1 MVRGMELFRGRF
13 AGFEDSFVLI
23 GGAACDEWF
32 TSFGQGF
39 RATKDLDVVLI
50 IETMD
55 PVFLRT
61 LRSFIAEGG
70 YEIRERT
77 EGVPS
82 LHRFAGPRREG
93 FPFIL
98 EFFSRKP
105 DGIEL
110 SDDQKII
117 PIPTDAEYR
126 SFSAILLDEDYYSL
140 VRQHREIREG
150 IPIASTF
157 ALIPLKARAWI
168 NLTRSEATGEQ
179 VDSRNITK
187 HRNDVFKLAGILTG
201 GSVTGL
207 PASIKED
214 LRQFLK
220 AFPEDSPE
228 WAGILSSLKPTL
240 GGGIKPADLI
250 AVIQNYFRLLE

>member
-1 MVRGMELFRGRF
+1 MVKGMELFRERF
-13 AGFEDSFVLI
+13 AGFEESFVLV

-32 TSFGQGF
+32 SSFGQHF

-55 PVFLRT
+55 PVFLST
-61 LRSFIAEGG
+61 LRSFIAEGR

-77 EGVPS
+77 DGVPA
-82 LHRFAGPRREG
+82 LHRFSGPQREG

-105 DGIEL
+105 DDIEL
-110 SDDQKII
+110 AEGQQII

-140 VRQHREIREG
+140 VRQHREIRDG
-150 IPIASTF
+150 IPVASTV

-168 NLTRSEATGEQ
+168 NLTTSEASGEQ

-187 HRNDVFKLAGILTG
+187 HRNDIFKLAGILPG
-201 GSVTGL
+201 GSADQL
-207 PASIKED
+207 PASIISD
-214 LRQFLK
+214 LKQFL
-220 AFPEDSPE
+220 ASFPEDSSE
-228 WAGILSSLKPTL
+228 WPGIVAAAKPTL
-240 GGGIKPADLI
+240 GGAISPERLRST
-250 AVIQNYFRLLE
+250 IQNFFQLDG